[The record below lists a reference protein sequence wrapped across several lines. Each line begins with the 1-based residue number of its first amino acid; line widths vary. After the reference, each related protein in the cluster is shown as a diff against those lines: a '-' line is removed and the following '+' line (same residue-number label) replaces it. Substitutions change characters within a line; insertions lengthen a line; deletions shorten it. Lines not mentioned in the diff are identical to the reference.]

1 MKNEKKLRVVVV
13 LYQSF
18 YESIFTIML
27 VNNAWYAR
35 MEN

>member
-1 MKNEKKLRVVVV
+1 MKNEKKISLVVV

-27 VNNAWYAR
+27 VNNARYAR